1 MGFGRQP
8 VAADACPASPLGRSV
23 TRGFAVELYFDTALE
38 NQILRIWN
46 VLARRRLGSYL
57 IETSAR
63 PHVSLSLHTP
73 SDLEPSK
80 LRTAIENFAQ
90 QQHPIPVALAAVGS
104 FPAASVPRPAFSPTA
119 VNSTSHASTGNNSVM
134 STDGGNSSSTSSPGA
149 RASSGAA
156 GTGVGGGG
164 GAAAAGA
171 TGVSSQNSHPG
182 GNNAAASATTTSSSS
197 SISSSSS
204 SQSVDPTRTSNR
216 GAVAAATAAE
226 GSKVA
231 PVATSALFLAPV
243 PSIALLTLHEQLQE
257 LLKRLAIPCDPNY
270 LPGSWLPV
278 CPVAQELPEE
288 KLPSSF
294 HTVRSQ
300 KLPLS
305 GHLCEIGLV
314 EFVPSGAS
322 TDSRQLSATKA
333 DGGMAGVAVIGSGD
347 GEKGWGREKEGGV
360 VQGRVIEHYSFTLGG
375 DFM

>member
-1 MGFGRQP
+1 MENRNSYSSGES
-8 VAADACPASPLGRSV
+8 VLG
-23 TRGFAVELYFDTALE
+23 
-38 NQILRIWN
+38 IWN

-119 VNSTSHASTGNNSVM
+119 ANSTSHASTGNNSVM

-164 GAAAAGA
+164 AAAAAGA
-171 TGVSSQNSHPG
+171 TG
-182 GNNAAASATTTSSSS
+182 
-197 SISSSSS
+197 
-204 SQSVDPTRTSNR
+204 
-216 GAVAAATAAE
+216 
-226 GSKVA
+226 A
-231 PVATSALFLAPV
+231 P
-243 PSIALLTLHEQLQE
+243 E
-257 LLKRLAIPCDPNY
+257 RLAIPCDPNY
-270 LPGSWLPV
+270 LPGSWLPI

-314 EFVPSGAS
+314 EFVPSGAGV
-322 TDSRQLSATKA
+322 DSRQLSASKA
-333 DGGMAGVAVIGSGD
+333 DGSMVGTVIGSGD

-360 VQGRVIEHYSFTLGG
+360 VQGCVIDGG
-375 DFM
+375 MGHGGMGRWDDGGMAAWGMEGWADGMMGGWRHGAWRDGQMG

>member
-8 VAADACPASPLGRSV
+8 VAADAYPASPLGRSV

-104 FPAASVPRPAFSPTA
+104 FPAAPVPRPAFSPTA
-119 VNSTSHASTGNNSVM
+119 VNSTSHASAGNNSVT

-149 RASSGAA
+149 RASSAA
-156 GTGVGGGG
+156 AATGVGGG
-164 GAAAAGA
+164 AGA
-171 TGVSSQNSHPG
+171 TGVSSPNSHPG
-182 GNNAAASATTTSSSS
+182 GNIAAASATTTSSN
-197 SISSSSS
+197 SSSSS
-204 SQSVDPTRTSNR
+204 SIQSVDPTRTSNW
-216 GAVAAATAAE
+216 GTAAAANAAE
-226 GSKVA
+226 GSKAA

-243 PSIALLTLHEQLQE
+243 PSIVLLTLHEQLQE

-278 CPVAQELPEE
+278 CHVAQELQEE
-288 KLPSSF
+288 KLPSSL

-314 EFVPSGAS
+314 EFVPSGAGA
-322 TDSRQLSATKA
+322 DSRQLSTSKEY
-333 DGGMAGVAVIGSGD
+333 GGMAGVAVIGSGD
-347 GEKGWGREKEGGV
+347 GEKGWGREKEGGM

>member
-1 MGFGRQP
+1 MRAMGFGRQP
-8 VAADACPASPLGRSV
+8 VAADAYPASPLGRSV

-119 VNSTSHASTGNNSVM
+119 VNSNSHASAGNNSVM
-134 STDGGNSSSTSSPGA
+134 SAD
-149 RASSGAA
+149 
-156 GTGVGGGG
+156 
-164 GAAAAGA
+164 
-171 TGVSSQNSHPG
+171 
-182 GNNAAASATTTSSSS
+182 
-197 SISSSSS
+197 
-204 SQSVDPTRTSNR
+204 
-216 GAVAAATAAE
+216 
-226 GSKVA
+226 
-231 PVATSALFLAPV
+231 V

-270 LPGSWLPV
+270 LPGSWLPI
-278 CPVAQELPEE
+278 CPVAQELPEG

-300 KLPLS
+300 KLPLC

-314 EFVPSGAS
+314 EFVPSGAGA
-322 TDSRQLSATKA
+322 DSRQLSASKA
-333 DGGMAGVAVIGSGD
+333 DGGMVGTVIGS
-347 GEKGWGREKEGGV
+347 KGWGREKEGGM
-360 VQGRVIEHYSFTLGG
+360 VQGRVVEHYSFTLGG

>member
-8 VAADACPASPLGRSV
+8 VAADVYPASPLGRSI

-46 VLARRRLGSYL
+46 VLARRRLGNHL
-57 IETSAR
+57 IEISAR

-73 SDLEPSK
+73 TDLEPSK

-104 FPAASVPRPAFSPTA
+104 FPAASVPRPLSSPTA
-119 VNSTSHASTGNNSVM
+119 VNSTNHASIGNSSVT
-134 STDGGNSSSTSSPGA
+134 STDGGSSSSSSPGA
-149 RASSGAA
+149 RGCSGSA
-156 GTGVGGGG
+156 GGGG
-164 GAAAAGA
+164 SG
-171 TGVSSQNSHPG
+171 GVSSPDSRLRG
-182 GNNAAASATTTSSSS
+182 SSAALSSSNTNTSSSQPGDSVRGS
-197 SISSSSS
+197 SL
-204 SQSVDPTRTSNR
+204 SNA
-216 GAVAAATAAE
+216 GVAERSTAA
-226 GSKVA
+226 
-231 PVATSALFLAPV
+231 SALFLTPV
-243 PSIALLTLHEQLQE
+243 PSVALLTLHEQLQE

-288 KLPSSF
+288 KLFCSF

-305 GHLCEIGLV
+305 GYLCEIGLV
-314 EFVPSGAS
+314 EFVPSAAGA
-322 TDSRQLSATKA
+322 DSRQLSASKA
-333 DGGMAGVAVIGSGD
+333 DGGMGAVVVSSGD
-347 GEKGWGREKEGGV
+347 GEKGWGRERGGGV
-360 VQGRVIEHYSFTLGG
+360 VQGHVIEHYSFTLGG